1 MKLKKDLE
9 EVKNESFAAEI
20 LRDYKVQ
27 NKRLFTINK
36 MLAIIWVVTFLTL
49 VGTCV
54 YLVYLLNDIGTIE
67 ETTTVTQDN
76 PGGDNNYIGNNGDI
90 DNG

>member
-1 MKLKKDLE
+1 MKIKKDLK
-9 EVKNESFAAEI
+9 EVKNESFAAQI
-20 LRDYKVQ
+20 LKDYKVQ
-27 NKRLFTINK
+27 NKRLF
-36 MLAIIWVVTFLTL
+36 IIWIVTFVALM
-49 VGTCV
+49 GTFV
-54 YLVYLLNDIGTIE
+54 YLIYLLNDIGTIE

>member
-1 MKLKKDLE
+1 MREEIMKIKKDLK
-9 EVKNESFAAEI
+9 EVKNESFAAQI
-20 LRDYKVQ
+20 LKDYKLQ
-27 NKRLFTINK
+27 NKRLF
-36 MLAIIWVVTFLTL
+36 IIWIVTFVALI
-49 VGTCV
+49 GTFV

>member
-1 MKLKKDLE
+1 MKIKKDLK
-9 EVKNESFAAEI
+9 EVKNESFAAQI
-20 LRDYKVQ
+20 LKDYKLQ
-27 NKRLFTINK
+27 NKRLF
-36 MLAIIWVVTFLTL
+36 IIWIVTFVALI
-49 VGTCV
+49 GTFV

>member
-1 MKLKKDLE
+1 MKIKKDLK
-9 EVKNESFAAEI
+9 EVKNESFAAQI
-20 LRDYKVQ
+20 LKDYKVQ
-27 NKRLFTINK
+27 NKRLF
-36 MLAIIWVVTFLTL
+36 IIWIVTFVALM
-49 VGTCV
+49 GTFV

>member
-1 MKLKKDLE
+1 MKIKKDLK
-9 EVKNESFAAEI
+9 EVKNESFAAQI
-20 LRDYKVQ
+20 LKDYKVQ
-27 NKRLFTINK
+27 NKRLF
-36 MLAIIWVVTFLTL
+36 IIWIVTFVALM
-49 VGTCV
+49 GTFV

-90 DNG
+90 TNG

>member
-1 MKLKKDLE
+1 MKIKKDLK
-9 EVKNESFAAEI
+9 EVKNESFAAQI
-20 LRDYKVQ
+20 LKDYKLQ
-27 NKRLFTINK
+27 NKRLF
-36 MLAIIWVVTFLTL
+36 IIWIVTFVALM
-49 VGTCV
+49 GTFV

-90 DNG
+90 TNG